1 MFRIRFNK
9 NEKLKKIY
17 NRVKDDQEIQ
27 SYWAASNITAIDR
40 MHISDHGRVHIAIVV
55 NRALKILRL
64 LKENNVQFNIEK
76 DHGLE
81 YEDAEVVVFTA
92 AVLHDIG
99 QAIHRTNHA
108 LLGAAMAPPIVNR
121 LLKDIYKPAEKARML
136 SDICHAI
143 ISHREG
149 IDPLTVEGG
158 IIRVADALDM
168 EKGRAEIS
176 FSKIGSTSIHAVS
189 AMAIKDVKIKKGN
202 HKPVRILITMANS
215 SGIFQVD
222 SLLKNKLKNSC
233 IENYIEVRAF
243 IEGEVEEKIISVV
256 EI

>member
-1 MFRIRFNK
+1 LFKIRFNG
-9 NEKLKKIY
+9 NDKLREIY
-17 NRVKDDQEIQ
+17 NRVKKDQEIQ
-27 SYWAASNITAIDR
+27 AYWAASNITAIDR

-64 LKENNVQFNIEK
+64 LKKNDVVFNIEK
-76 DHGLE
+76 DHGMK
-81 YEDAEVVVFTA
+81 YEDAEVLVFTA

-99 QAIHRTNHA
+99 QAIHRSNHA
-108 LLGAAMAPPIVNR
+108 VLGAAIAPMLVDR
-121 LLKDIYKPAEKARML
+121 LLKDIYCPAEKARML

-149 IDPLTVEGG
+149 IDPLTVEAG
-158 IIRVADALDM
+158 IIRVADAIDM
-168 EKGRAEIS
+168 ERGRAEIS

-189 AMAIKDVKIKKGN
+189 AMAIKDVKIKPGKL
-202 HKPVRILITMANS
+202 KPVRILITMANS

-243 IEGEVEEKIISVV
+243 IEGEVEEKIISVI